1 MKVMYG
7 IHWNTAYQV
16 TYLNNLYKYTQNS
29 ACPLHVNC
37 HKLLHSYN
45 SIDSLVLTL
54 FLGSQRSTTFL
65 EDPWIQEIIYIRSWI
80 NLNEWYAVLH
90 FQRNLL
96 FAMVSLNIS
105 EKIENMLLGKI
116 FLFIWSYINL
126 LFSTSTSYLQIHSR
140 VLLSKTNLV
149 LFQHCSSSL
158 KQFMLS
164 CNTHWELSPI
174 RECLPWPDMHAS
186 LTTSYSIQSYCIMP
200 SNYPCYLDIIN
211 YYELISISSL
221 KKRGEKHNVHSQR
234 IFWLKMSNC
243 HNVWELISNLIYP
256 SYSFLIAFG
265 CKKFRQ

>member
-1 MKVMYG
+1 
-7 IHWNTAYQV
+7 
-16 TYLNNLYKYTQNS
+16 
-29 ACPLHVNC
+29 
-37 HKLLHSYN
+37 
-45 SIDSLVLTL
+45 
-54 FLGSQRSTTFL
+54 
-65 EDPWIQEIIYIRSWI
+65 
-80 NLNEWYAVLH
+80 
-90 FQRNLL
+90 
-96 FAMVSLNIS
+96 MVSLNIS

-116 FLFIWSYINL
+116 FLFIWSYIKPFIFNIYVL
-126 LFSTSTSYLQIHSR
+126 SSDSR
-140 VLLSKTNLV
+140 VILSKTNLV

-221 KKRGEKHNVHSQR
+221 TRRGKKHNVHIQR

-256 SYSFLIAFG
+256 SYPFLIAFG
-265 CKKFRQ
+265 CKKLQL